1 MKKRTKI
8 TIINPPQPPTEGQ
21 QFVEALKKLGWVVI
35 MVVVILVV
43 GTFINKTTTKLTR
56 NYLEWVDEP

>member
-1 MKKRTKI
+1 MKKRTKV
-8 TIINPPQPPTEGQ
+8 TIVNPPQPPTEGQ
-21 QFVEALKKLGWVVI
+21 QLVEALKKLGWFVI